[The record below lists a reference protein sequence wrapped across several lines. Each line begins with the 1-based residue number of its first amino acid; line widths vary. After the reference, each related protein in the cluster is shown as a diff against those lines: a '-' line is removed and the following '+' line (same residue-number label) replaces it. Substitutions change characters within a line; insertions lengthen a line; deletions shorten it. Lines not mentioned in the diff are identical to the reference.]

1 MNAFR
6 MDQKSGVLSTRSQ
19 LDREKASHYSIIVNA
34 IDQAS
39 PVSERR
45 TATYLL
51 PISNYLINLFF
62 SNCVKL
68 LNYSKH
74 FFQCYG
80 KCTHFR

>member
-1 MNAFR
+1 MFSEGESTNLEENMNAFR

-51 PISNYLINLFF
+51 PYSNYSINLF
-62 SNCVKL
+62 SEII
-68 LNYSKH
+68 
-74 FFQCYG
+74 
-80 KCTHFR
+80 

>member
-1 MNAFR
+1 MFSEGEVNDPDENMAAFR

-45 TATYLL
+45 TARYFLL
-51 PISNYLINLFF
+51 LF
-62 SNCVKL
+62 V
-68 LNYSKH
+68 
-74 FFQCYG
+74 
-80 KCTHFR
+80 THFTNRFICN